1 MKSKFIKALA
11 ALTTV
16 ALLSSCGG
24 GSATE
29 TSTKKKELTGTKN
42 TIYEAQDMSKNPEVA
57 KKRKDTLVIGTE
69 APDGVFNP
77 VFMESAYDTYITEAM
92 FAYLLNNDAEG
103 EVTEGLAK
111 MPEVSDDGLT
121 YTIKLKDNL
130 KWSDGSKLT
139 TKDVAFTIKLIC
151 DGGYDGPLDLVN
163 GKTKIKGAKEY
174 QEGTAS
180 DISGIEI
187 VDDQTMKITLV
198 EKTSSAIYDLGGFM
212 PMPESYYGKDYKQG
226 STDSIKALNEKPEVS
241 SGPYKFVSYASGQEV
256 KLVANDN
263 YYDGKAKV
271 KNIIYKVTTNDTRL
285 QMLQTG
291 EIDMDELTIGQ
302 DNVEATE
309 AAGFLSYQYFPTN
322 GYGYMAFNCA
332 KPQFKDKVVRQALTT
347 ALNRKKIVDSVYDQ
361 YASVINVNQSKVSW
375 AFYAGKNKYDYDLE
389 KAKKML
395 DDAGWKPGS
404 DGIREKDGVKLSLHF
419 LGTSNNPVVDAILSV
434 ATDDWK
440 ELGVDFSSEKVDFN
454 QMRAKQKTGDFDM
467 LFMAWGLIANPN
479 DSDIFATNGSQNNTN
494 YSNEKVDELYN
505 KLNSELDKDKQKELY
520 KELYTE
526 INEDLPYIFMY
537 QRNDMWAMNGRV
549 KGLDISP
556 YVHYTQMLNK
566 VTLEK

>member
-24 GSATE
+24 GNATE
-29 TSTKKKELTGTKN
+29 TSTEKKELTGTKN
-42 TIYEAQDMSKNPEVA
+42 TIYEAKDMSKNPEVA
-57 KKRKDTLVIGTE
+57 TKRKDTLVIGTE
-69 APDGVFNP
+69 APDGMFNP
-77 VFMESAYDTYITEAM
+77 LYMESAYDYYITESM
-92 FAYLLNNDAEG
+92 FAYLCKNDTEG
-103 EVTEGLAK
+103 KVIEGLADV
-111 MPEVSDDGLT
+111 PTASEDGLT

-139 TKDVAFTIKLIC
+139 TKDIAFSFKVVC
-151 DGGYDGPLDLVN
+151 DGGYDGVLDYIS

-198 EKTSSAIYDLGGFM
+198 EKTSAAVYDLGGM
-212 PMPESYYGKDYKQG
+212 APIPESYYGKDYKQG
-226 STDSIKALNEKPEVS
+226 NPESIKSLAEKPEVG
-241 SGPYKFVSYASGQEV
+241 SGPYKFVSYAPGQEV
-256 KLVANDN
+256 KLVANEN
-263 YYDGKAKV
+263 YYEGKPKI
-271 KNIIYKVTTNDTRL
+271 KNIIYKVTTDDTRL
-285 QMLQTG
+285 QMLQAG
-291 EIDMDELTIGQ
+291 EIDMDQVTIGQ

-332 KPQFKDKVVRQALTT
+332 KPQFKDKAVRQALTT
-347 ALNRKKIVDSVYDQ
+347 GLDREKIVDSVYDK

-375 AFYAGKNKYDYDLE
+375 AFYEGKNNYKFDTE
-389 KAKKML
+389 KAKKIL
-395 DDAGWKPGS
+395 DDAGWKEGS
-404 DGIREKDGVKLSLHF
+404 DGIREKDGVKLSIHF
-419 LGTSNNPVVDAILSV
+419 LGTANNPVVDAILSV
-434 ATDDWK
+434 ATDNWK
-440 ELGVDFSSEKVDFN
+440 ALGVDFSSEKVDFN
-454 QMRAKQKTGDFDM
+454 QMRAKQKAGEFDM

-479 DSDIFATNGSQNNTN
+479 DSDVFGTNGSQNRTN
-494 YSNEKVDELYN
+494 YSNAKVDEIYN
-505 KLNSELDKDKQKELY
+505 KINNELDVEKQKDLF

-537 QRNDMWAMNGRV
+537 QRNDMWASNGRV
-549 KGLDISP
+549 KGLEPSP
-556 YVHYTQMLNK
+556 YVHYTQSLHK
-566 VTLEK
+566 VTLD

>member
-29 TSTKKKELTGTKN
+29 TSKEKKELTGTKN
-42 TIYEAQDMSKNPEVA
+42 TIYEAKDMSKNPEVA
-57 KKRKDTLVIGTE
+57 TKRKDTLVIGTE

-77 VFMESAYDTYITEAM
+77 VLMESAYDAYITEAM
-92 FAYLLNNDAEG
+92 FDYLLKNDAEG
-103 EVTEGLAK
+103 EVIEGLAK
-111 MPEVSDDGLT
+111 IPTVSDDGLT

-151 DGGYDGPLDLVN
+151 DGGYDGPLDFVS

-174 QEGTAS
+174 QEGTAT

-187 VDDQTMKITLV
+187 VDDQTMKITLL
-198 EKTSSAIYDLGGFM
+198 EKTSSAIYDFATIM

-226 STDSIKALNEKPEVS
+226 SIDSIKALNEKPEVS
-241 SGPYKFVSYASGQEV
+241 SGAYKFVSYDAGQEV

-263 YYDGKAKV
+263 YYDGKAKI
-271 KNIIYKVTTNDTRL
+271 KNIIYKVTTEDTRL

-291 EIDMDELTIGQ
+291 EIDMDELAIGQ
-302 DNVEATE
+302 DNVESTE
-309 AAGFLSYQYFPTN
+309 ASGFLSYQYFPTN
-322 GYGYMAFNCA
+322 GYGYMAFNHA
-332 KPQFKDKVVRQALTT
+332 KPALSDKVVRQALTT
-347 ALNRKKIVDSVYDQ
+347 ALNREKIVDSVYDQ
-361 YASVINVNQSKVSW
+361 YASVVNVNQSKVSW
-375 AFYAGKNKYDYDLE
+375 AYYEGKNKYDYNLE

-395 DDAGWKPGS
+395 DDAGWKPGA
-404 DGIREKDGVKLSLHF
+404 DGIREKDGVKLSIHF
-419 LGTSNNPVVDAILSV
+419 VGTSNNQVVDAILSV

-454 QMRAKQKTGDFDM
+454 QMLAKQKAGEFDM
-467 LFMAWGLIANPN
+467 LFMAWGLTANPN
-479 DSDIFATNGSQNNTN
+479 DGDIYTSDGSYNRIN
-494 YSNEKVDELYN
+494 YSNAKVDELYS
-505 KLNSELDKDKQKELY
+505 KINSELDQDKQKELY

-526 INEDLPYIFMY
+526 INEDLPCIFMY
-537 QRNDMWAMNGRV
+537 QRSDMWAMNGRV